1 MKRTILLSFIPVVLV
16 ATLFTT
22 VVNAQVPNVG
32 IGTALPDTN
41 ALLEIKSINKGIL
54 LPRLADTSLVHTPVE
69 GLFIY
74 NKNTKTPFFHDGVK
88 WQGLSRALSTLA
100 FGDSVT
106 YTMTGI
112 GTATE
117 FPATSLAE
125 SFAAGAP
132 NNTFSFTKKLDVNT
146 VPLQQAILVGTIITS
161 IEFRFYVAGASTPTI
176 SVKLTGVTLLS
187 DSYAFAN
194 ASLGGLSDQ
203 SYAMQCN
210 IYGFKNWVTGQS
222 FGYNFSTH
230 AVVPY

>member
-1 MKRTILLSFIPVVLV
+1 MVKNFNSMKKIFSFFFALAIVVSPK
-16 ATLFTT
+16 
-22 VVNAQVPNVG
+22 AQNVG

-41 ALLEIKSINKGIL
+41 AILEVKSINKGLL

-88 WQGLSRALSTLA
+88 WQGLSREMSTLA
-100 FGDSVT
+100 GGDSVT
-106 YTMTGI
+106 YTITGI

-117 FPATSLAE
+117 FPATSVAE

-132 NNTFSFTKKLDVNT
+132 NNTFSFSKKLDVNT

-161 IEFRFYVAGASTPTI
+161 IEFKFYAAGASTPTI
-176 SVKLTGVTLLS
+176 SVKLTSITLLS
-187 DSYAFAN
+187 DSYALAN
-194 ASLGGLSDQ
+194 GLLGGLTDQ

-230 AVVPY
+230 ALVPY